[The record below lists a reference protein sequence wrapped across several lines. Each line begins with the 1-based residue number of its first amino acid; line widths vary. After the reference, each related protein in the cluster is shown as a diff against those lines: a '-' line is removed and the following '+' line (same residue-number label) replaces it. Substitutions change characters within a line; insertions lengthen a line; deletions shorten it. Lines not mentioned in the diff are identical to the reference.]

1 MQIFRYQAISPDG
14 KKLSGIIEAPDEYA
28 AVARL
33 REMDAAITKITPVR
47 GHNQAHSQFTTGKIS
62 ERALSM
68 MCSQFAV
75 ILGSGMPIVRAVE
88 LIAGQTQDKTLRQI
102 LQQAAGDVAS
112 GLSLAQS
119 LKNRGKNL
127 PVTFIEM
134 VRSGE
139 ESGTLDVAFKRL
151 QTYYDKSFQ
160 SKSKVKAAM
169 TYPVFTLIVAAIVV
183 VIIMVVAVPAFTA
196 SFSSMGVELPWITR
210 GLIAISGFFT
220 KFWLLLVIVIGGGIF
235 AYQMY
240 GRTEKGKLFH
250 ARQRLRLPVLGRI
263 GLLKASAQFAGT
275 LSTLLSA
282 GLPVLQAVS
291 VTASILDNAWIGAKV
306 TGRLSDLEEGKTL
319 SFCLD
324 SAGVFPDLV
333 SEMVRIGEETGS
345 LENTL
350 DMVGVYY
357 DNETDLASRK
367 ALSLLEPIIICI
379 LAVIVLL
386 VLLAV
391 YLPMFTLYANMG

>member
-1 MQIFRYQAISPDG
+1 MQTFRYQAISPDG

-183 VIIMVVAVPAFTA
+183 VIIMVVAVPAFTT

-220 KFWLLLVIVIGGGIF
+220 KFWLLLVIVIGGGILHIKC
-235 AYQMY
+235 MDV
-240 GRTEKGKLFH
+240 
-250 ARQRLRLPVLGRI
+250 QRRASCFTRASGSGCRCWG
-263 GLLKASAQFAGT
+263 GLACSKPRPS
-275 LSTLLSA
+275 
-282 GLPVLQAVS
+282 LQARF
-291 VTASILDNAWIGAKV
+291 L
-306 TGRLSDLEEGKTL
+306 L
-319 SFCLD
+319 C
-324 SAGVFPDLV
+324 FPPACRCFRRFP
-333 SEMVRIGEETGS
+333 S
-345 LENTL
+345 
-350 DMVGVYY
+350 
-357 DNETDLASRK
+357 
-367 ALSLLEPIIICI
+367 PH
-379 LAVIVLL
+379 
-386 VLLAV
+386 
-391 YLPMFTLYANMG
+391 PF

>member
-1 MQIFRYQAISPDG
+1 MQTFRYQAISPDG

-47 GHNQAHSQFTTGKIS
+47 WRNQAHSQFTAGKIS
-62 ERALSM
+62 ERALAM

-119 LKNRGKNL
+119 LRNRGKNL

-183 VIIMVVAVPAFTA
+183 VIIMVVAVPAFTT

-210 GLIAISGFFT
+210 GLIAISGFLT

-235 AYQMY
+235 AYQIY
-240 GRTEKGKLFH
+240 GHTEKGKLFH

-263 GLLKASAQFAGT
+263 SLLKASAQFAGT

-333 SEMVRIGEETGS
+333 TEMVRIGEETGS

>member
-1 MQIFRYQAISPDG
+1 MQTFRYQAISPDG

-47 GHNQAHSQFTTGKIS
+47 GHNQAHSQFTAGKIS
-62 ERALSM
+62 ERALAM

-139 ESGTLDVAFKRL
+139 ESGTLDLAFKRL

-169 TYPVFTLIVAAIVV
+169 TYPIFTLIVAAIVV
-183 VIIMVVAVPAFTA
+183 VIIMVVAVPAFTT

-210 GLIAISGFFT
+210 WLIAISGFFT

-391 YLPMFTLYANMG
+391 YLPMFALYANMG

>member
-1 MQIFRYQAISPDG
+1 MQTFRYQAISPDG

-47 GHNQAHSQFTTGKIS
+47 GHNQAHSQFTTSKIS
-62 ERALSM
+62 ERALAM

-139 ESGTLDVAFKRL
+139 ESGTLDAAFKRL

-291 VTASILDNAWIGAKV
+291 VTASILDNAWIGAKI

>member
-1 MQIFRYQAISPDG
+1 MQTFRYQAVSPDG

-47 GHNQAHSQFTTGKIS
+47 GRNQAHSQFTAGKIS
-62 ERALSM
+62 ERALAM

-139 ESGTLDVAFKRL
+139 ESGTLDVAFRRL

-183 VIIMVVAVPAFTA
+183 VIIMVVAVPAFTT

-210 GLIAISGFFT
+210 GLIAISGFLT

-235 AYQMY
+235 AYQIY
-240 GRTEKGKLFH
+240 GHTEKGKLFH

-263 GLLKASAQFAGT
+263 SLLKASAQFAGT

-319 SFCLD
+319 SYCLD
-324 SAGVFPDLV
+324 FAGVFPDLV

>member
-1 MQIFRYQAISPDG
+1 MQTFRYQAVSPDG

-47 GHNQAHSQFTTGKIS
+47 GRNQARSQFTTGKIS
-62 ERALSM
+62 ERALAM

-102 LQQAAGDVAS
+102 LRQAAGDVVS

-139 ESGTLDVAFKRL
+139 ESGTLDAAFKRL

-169 TYPVFTLIVAAIVV
+169 TYPIFTLIVAAIVV
-183 VIIMVVAVPAFTA
+183 VIIMVVAVPAFTT

-240 GRTEKGKLFH
+240 GRTEKGKLLH
-250 ARQRLRLPVLGRI
+250 AHQRLRLPVLGRI
-263 GLLKASAQFAGT
+263 SLLKASAQFAGT

>member
-1 MQIFRYQAISPDG
+1 MQTFRYQAISPDG

-47 GHNQAHSQFTTGKIS
+47 GHNQAHSQFTAGKIS

-139 ESGTLDVAFKRL
+139 ESGTLDAAFKRL

-183 VIIMVVAVPAFTA
+183 VIIMVVAVPAFTT

-263 GLLKASAQFAGT
+263 SLLKASAQFAGT

-306 TGRLSDLEEGKTL
+306 TGRLSDLEEGKPL

-379 LAVIVLL
+379 LAVVVLL

>member
-1 MQIFRYQAISPDG
+1 MQTFRYQAISPDG

-47 GHNQAHSQFTTGKIS
+47 GHNQAHSQFTAGKIS
-62 ERALSM
+62 ERALAM

-139 ESGTLDVAFKRL
+139 ESGTLDLAFKRL

-169 TYPVFTLIVAAIVV
+169 TYPIFTLIVAAIVV

-210 GLIAISGFFT
+210 WLIAISGFFT

-263 GLLKASAQFAGT
+263 SLLKASAQFAGT

-391 YLPMFTLYANMG
+391 YLPMFALYANMG

>member
-1 MQIFRYQAISPDG
+1 MQTFRYQAVSPDG

-33 REMDAAITKITPVR
+33 RETNAAITKITPVR
-47 GHNQAHSQFTTGKIS
+47 WRNQAHSQFTAGKIS
-62 ERALSM
+62 ERALAM

-88 LIAGQTQDKTLRQI
+88 LIAGQTQDKTLKQI
-102 LQQAAGDVAS
+102 LRQAAGDVAS

-183 VIIMVVAVPAFTA
+183 VIIMVVAVPAFTT

-210 GLIAISGFFT
+210 GLIAISAFFIN
-220 KFWLLLVIVIGGGIF
+220 FWWLLVIVIGGGIF

-291 VTASILDNAWIGAKV
+291 VTASILDNAWISAKI

-333 SEMVRIGEETGS
+333 CEMVRIGEETGS

-379 LAVIVLL
+379 LAVVVLL
-386 VLLAV
+386 VLLSV
-391 YLPMFTLYANMG
+391 YLPMFALYANMG

>member
-1 MQIFRYQAISPDG
+1 MQTFRYQAISPDG

-47 GHNQAHSQFTTGKIS
+47 GHNQAYSQFTTGKIS
-62 ERALSM
+62 ERALAM

-134 VRSGE
+134 VHSGE

-263 GLLKASAQFAGT
+263 SLLKASAQFAGT

-291 VTASILDNAWIGAKV
+291 VTASILDNAWIGAKI

-391 YLPMFTLYANMG
+391 YLPMFALYANMG

>member
-1 MQIFRYQAISPDG
+1 MQTFRYQAISPDG

-47 GHNQAHSQFTTGKIS
+47 GHNQAHSQFTAGKIS

-169 TYPVFTLIVAAIVV
+169 TYPIFTLIVAAIVV
-183 VIIMVVAVPAFTA
+183 VIIMVVAVPAFTT
-196 SFSSMGVELPWITR
+196 SFFSMGVELPWITR

-250 ARQRLRLPVLGRI
+250 ARHRLRLPVLGRI

-291 VTASILDNAWIGAKV
+291 VTASILDNAWIGAKI

>member
-1 MQIFRYQAISPDG
+1 MQTFRYQAISPDG

-47 GHNQAHSQFTTGKIS
+47 GHNQAHSQFTAGKIS

-88 LIAGQTQDKTLRQI
+88 LIAGQTQDKTLTQI

-139 ESGTLDVAFKRL
+139 ESGTLDAAFKRL

-160 SKSKVKAAM
+160 SKGKVKAAM
-169 TYPVFTLIVAAIVV
+169 TYPIFTLIVAAIVV
-183 VIIMVVAVPAFTA
+183 VIIMVVAVPAFTT

-210 GLIAISGFFT
+210 GLIAISGFFA

-391 YLPMFTLYANMG
+391 YLPMFALYANMG

>member
-1 MQIFRYQAISPDG
+1 MQTFRYQAISPDG

-47 GHNQAHSQFTTGKIS
+47 GHNQAHSQFTAGKIS

-183 VIIMVVAVPAFTA
+183 VIIMVVAVPAFTT

-306 TGRLSDLEEGKTL
+306 IGRLSDLEEGKTL

-391 YLPMFTLYANMG
+391 YLPMFALYANMG